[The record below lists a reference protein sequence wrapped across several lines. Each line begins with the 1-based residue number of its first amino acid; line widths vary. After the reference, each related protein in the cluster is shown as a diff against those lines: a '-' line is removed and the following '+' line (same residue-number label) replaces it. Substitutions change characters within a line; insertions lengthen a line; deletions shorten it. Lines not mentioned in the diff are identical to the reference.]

1 MKGRRP
7 YAFEI
12 LIAVNLVVIGAEAP
26 REVTGTI
33 LDSLRSVLPLSLG
46 CVAVGIALRLLLGWR
61 RGRLRRLTTI
71 YRSPRW
77 IADSLR
83 LQLGL
88 ALLTHT
94 YGWIKLL
101 VPILHPRLYDRQ
113 LFDLDRAL
121 FGGNSPS
128 VFLLTLFSDSRFLRF
143 IDMTY
148 ANVFAA
154 TMLAATAYF
163 LSDPRAKLRIAY
175 MTSNAMLWL
184 SGAWAYVL
192 VPSLGPAYRFPQVWL
207 EYAGQLRTTQAIQ
220 ALLMQNYQ
228 NVLRLTRGIQAPVR
242 VVYGVAAFPSLHV
255 ASQVFIALWMRREW
269 AYGQLVFGLCAFFIL
284 VGSMVTGWH
293 YFVDGVAGALLAI
306 VSYVVCVHAYDVHRR
321 VSSGR

>member
-7 YAFEI
+7 YAFEV
-12 LIAVNLVVIGAEAP
+12 LIAINLVVIGAEAP

-77 IADSLR
+77 LADSLR

-154 TMLAATAYF
+154 TMLAATTKW
-163 LSDPRAKLRIAY
+163 PIRK
-175 MTSNAMLWL
+175 
-184 SGAWAYVL
+184 
-192 VPSLGPAYRFPQVWL
+192 
-207 EYAGQLRTTQAIQ
+207 
-220 ALLMQNYQ
+220 
-228 NVLRLTRGIQAPVR
+228 
-242 VVYGVAAFPSLHV
+242 
-255 ASQVFIALWMRREW
+255 
-269 AYGQLVFGLCAFFIL
+269 C
-284 VGSMVTGWH
+284 
-293 YFVDGVAGALLAI
+293 
-306 VSYVVCVHAYDVHRR
+306 
-321 VSSGR
+321 